1 MKVLIIIAVLSL
13 VIFLMRKAYV
23 YLRGGYCD
31 YIAMHEIS
39 SLNLK
44 YYRVLRDVVFEVDG
58 KTHKIDYMALSKY
71 GIFVM
76 KVRNFGGIVTGGEDD
91 EFWIE
96 QNKFFKKKRINP
108 IKVNKKEIKALAK
121 YLHMSED
128 NFFSFICL
136 PSQCKIDTTN
146 YKSLV
151 GDPDSI
157 TYKIV
162 KYKKEIVK
170 EDVLKLYN
178 ELNKLVTTKNNL
190 FKEHVLDS
198 IYFEL
203 NLYHNFGGYF
213 KI

>member
-1 MKVLIIIAVLSL
+1 MKILIIIAVVSL
-13 VIFLMRKAYV
+13 VSLLMRKTYV

-44 YYRVLRDVVFEVDG
+44 YYRVLRDVVFKVDG

-76 KVRNFGGIVTGGEDD
+76 KVHNFGGVVTGKEDD

-96 QNKFFKKKRINP
+96 QNKFFKKKRVNP
-108 IKVNKKEIKALAK
+108 IKENKEEIKALAK

-136 PSQCKIDTTN
+136 PSQCKINTTN

-162 KYKKEIVK
+162 KYKDEIVR

-178 ELNKLVTTKNNL
+178 KLNKLVTTKKNF
-190 FKEHVLDS
+190 FKENFLDS

>member
-1 MKVLIIIAVLSL
+1 MKILIIIAVVSL
-13 VIFLMRKAYV
+13 VSFLMRKTYV

-44 YYRVLRDVVFEVDG
+44 YYRVLRDVVFKVDG

-76 KVRNFGGIVTGGEDD
+76 KVHNFGGVVTGKEDD

-96 QNKFFKKKRINP
+96 QNKFFKKKRVNP
-108 IKVNKKEIKALAK
+108 IKTNKEEIKALAK

-136 PSQCKIDTTN
+136 PSQCKINTTN

-162 KYKKEIVK
+162 KYKDEIVR

-178 ELNKLVTTKNNL
+178 KLNKLVTTKKN
-190 FKEHVLDS
+190 S
-198 IYFEL
+198 
-203 NLYHNFGGYF
+203 
-213 KI
+213 

>member
-1 MKVLIIIAVLSL
+1 MKILIIIAVVSL
-13 VIFLMRKAYV
+13 VSFLMRKTYV

-31 YIAMHEIS
+31 YIAMHEIL

-44 YYRVLRDVVFEVDG
+44 YYRVLRDVVFKVDG

-76 KVRNFGGIVTGGEDD
+76 KVHNFGGVVTGKEDD

-96 QNKFFKKKRINP
+96 QNKFFKKKRVNP
-108 IKVNKKEIKALAK
+108 IKTNKEEIKALAK

-136 PSQCKIDTTN
+136 PSQCKINTTN

-162 KYKKEIVK
+162 KYKDEIVR

-178 ELNKLVTTKNNL
+178 NLNKLVTTKKNF
-190 FKEHVLDS
+190 FKENFLDS

>member
-1 MKVLIIIAVLSL
+1 MKILIIIAVVSL
-13 VIFLMRKAYV
+13 VIFLIRKTYV

-44 YYRVLRDVVFEVDG
+44 YYRVLRDVVFKVDG

-76 KVRNFGGIVTGGEDD
+76 KVHNFGGVVTGKEDD

-96 QNKFFKKKRINP
+96 QNKFFKKKRVNP
-108 IKVNKKEIKALAK
+108 IKANKEEIKALAK

-128 NFFSFICL
+128 NFFSFICR
-136 PSQCKIDTTN
+136 PSQCKINTTN

-162 KYKKEIVK
+162 KYKDEIVR

-178 ELNKLVTTKNNL
+178 NLNKLVTTKKNF
-190 FKEHVLDS
+190 FKENFLDS

>member
-1 MKVLIIIAVLSL
+1 MKILIIIAVVSL
-13 VIFLMRKAYV
+13 VIFLMRKTYV

-44 YYRVLRDVVFEVDG
+44 YYRVLRDVVFKVDG

-76 KVRNFGGIVTGGEDD
+76 KVHNFGGVVTGKEDD
-91 EFWIE
+91 DFWIE
-96 QNKFFKKKRINP
+96 QNKFFKKKRVNP
-108 IKVNKKEIKALAK
+108 IKANKEEIKALAK

-136 PSQCKIDTTN
+136 PSQCKIATTN

-162 KYKKEIVK
+162 KYKDEIVR

-178 ELNKLVTTKNNL
+178 KLNKLVTTKRNF
-190 FKEHVLDS
+190 FKENFLDS

>member
-1 MKVLIIIAVLSL
+1 MKILIIIAVVSL
-13 VIFLMRKAYV
+13 VIFLMRKTYV

-44 YYRVLRDVVFEVDG
+44 YYRVLRDVVFKVDG

-76 KVRNFGGIVTGGEDD
+76 KVHNFGGVVTGKEDD
-91 EFWIE
+91 DFWIE
-96 QNKFFKKKRINP
+96 QNKFFKKKRVNP
-108 IKVNKKEIKALAK
+108 IKANKEEIKALAK

-162 KYKKEIVK
+162 KYKDEIVR

-178 ELNKLVTTKNNL
+178 KLNKLVTTKRNFFKENFLDFVWNKSSNINNL
-190 FKEHVLDS
+190 
-198 IYFEL
+198 
-203 NLYHNFGGYF
+203 
-213 KI
+213 

>member
-1 MKVLIIIAVLSL
+1 
-13 VIFLMRKAYV
+13 
-23 YLRGGYCD
+23 
-31 YIAMHEIS
+31 
-39 SLNLK
+39 
-44 YYRVLRDVVFEVDG
+44 
-58 KTHKIDYMALSKY
+58 MALSKY

-76 KVRNFGGIVTGGEDD
+76 KVHNFGGVVTGKEDD

-96 QNKFFKKKRINP
+96 QNKFFKKKRVNP
-108 IKVNKKEIKALAK
+108 IKTNKEEIKALAK

-136 PSQCKIDTTN
+136 PSQCKINTTN

-162 KYKKEIVK
+162 KYKDEIVR

-178 ELNKLVTTKNNL
+178 KLNKLVTTKKNF
-190 FKEHVLDS
+190 FKENFLDS

-213 KI
+213 KIQLKLTRKDQ

>member
-1 MKVLIIIAVLSL
+1 MKILIIIAVVSL
-13 VIFLMRKAYV
+13 VIFLMRKTYV

-44 YYRVLRDVVFEVDG
+44 YYRVLRDVVFKVDG
-58 KTHKIDYMALSKY
+58 KAHKIDYMALSKY

-76 KVRNFGGIVTGGEDD
+76 KVHNFGGVVTGKEDD
-91 EFWIE
+91 DFFIE
-96 QNKFFKKKRINP
+96 QNKFFKKKRVNP
-108 IKVNKKEIKALAK
+108 IKANKEEIKALAK

-128 NFFSFICL
+128 KFFSFICL

-162 KYKKEIVK
+162 KYKDEIVS
-170 EDVLKLYN
+170 EDVLELYN
-178 ELNKLVTTKNNL
+178 KLNKLVTTKRNF
-190 FKEHVLDS
+190 FKENVLDS
-198 IYFEL
+198 IYSEL